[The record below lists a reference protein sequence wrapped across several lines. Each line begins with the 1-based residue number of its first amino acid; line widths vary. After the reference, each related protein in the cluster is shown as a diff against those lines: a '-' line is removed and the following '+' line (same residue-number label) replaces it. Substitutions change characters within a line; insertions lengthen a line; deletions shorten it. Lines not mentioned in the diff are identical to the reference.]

1 MREIGLGCA
10 CEVATLFDMG
20 LRRGTVRTYLEHYLV
35 ERRGRRLDTD
45 QIQAYQSAI
54 HAVRECIRL
63 APALDAA
70 LGDVLSAP
78 LDFSEP
84 E

>member
-1 MREIGLGCA
+1 MWIN
-10 CEVATLFDMG
+10 ATQSFSGIPADAWAWG
-20 LRRGTVRTYLEHYLV
+20 EGFRPLEHYLD
-35 ERRGRRLDTD
+35 ERKGSRLDTE

-70 LGDVLSAP
+70 LDAVLG
-78 LDFSEP
+78 EP
-84 E
+84 TT